1 MTTFQSTKSINSQVV
16 IECLD
21 KFSLT
26 IKKKTVIVLDNA
38 PWHVSE
44 AVTKKIEH
52 WENRGLF
59 IFYLPTYSPHLNIIE
74 TLWRKIKLEWLKPEH
89 FENKETLHAA
99 VNNIL
104 KNYNND
110 EFQIDFS
117 VNLKS

>member
-1 MTTFQSTKSINSQVV
+1 LPVPK
-16 IECLD
+16 
-21 KFSLT
+21 
-26 IKKKTVIVLDNA
+26 
-38 PWHVSE
+38 P
-44 AVTKKIEH
+44 
-52 WENRGLF
+52 RG
-59 IFYLPTYSPHLNIIE
+59 
-74 TLWRKIKLEWLKPEH
+74 RKIKLEWLKPEH